1 MKNIFLLYMFG
12 FLVLIRKT
20 SVLAGKRGHSA
31 SSEPRS
37 WTRGFINISQMI
49 MFFLGDEERCFMV
62 RYENKNA
69 K

>member
-1 MKNIFLLYMFG
+1 MFG

-49 MFFLGDEERCFMV
+49 MFFLGDE
-62 RYENKNA
+62 NKNA